1 MKMWQCFLILLL
13 PGLAACMSQPERPA
27 PVQDGRQIEGDGGG
41 VQTYGYGESGAD
53 ALVNAPMAD
62 AWDRPA
68 QSSPARLE
76 PAHIAQN
83 APPGQASSSTVESLV
98 QLADGQEKA
107 GNLNGAAATLER
119 ALRIQPRNAVL
130 WHRLASIRFDQGQH
144 ARAVSL
150 ATKSNSLATGNAG
163 LVRNNW
169 LLIAKSKRATG
180 DAQGAMEA
188 ERMAAGG

>member
-1 MKMWQCFLILLL
+1 MNIRTLFAIILL
-13 PGLAACMSQPERPA
+13 PGLVACTSRPERPA
-27 PVQDGRQIEGDGGG
+27 PVEEGRYVEGEG
-41 VQTYGYGESGAD
+41 VQTFGYGESAAD
-53 ALVNAPMAD
+53 GSQRLINAPTD
-62 AWDRPA
+62 AGFDMPGGN
-68 QSSPARLE
+68 LE
-76 PAHIAQN
+76 PTRIDQN
-83 APPGQASSSTVESLV
+83 APPGQASSTTVESLV

-130 WHRLASIRFDQGQH
+130 WHRLASIRFAQGQH